1 MGIFGHKNHDEH
13 LFCFEESQILI
24 QKTQYSQN
32 PCDFDECPFK
42 AIEGKEFCDIHQK
55 EFQNILDGRQSDED
69 E

>member
-13 LFCFEESQILI
+13 LFCFDETQIVT

-32 PCDFDECPFK
+32 PCECDECPFK
-42 AIEGKEFCDIHQK
+42 ALEGKEFCEEHQK
-55 EFQNILDGRQSDED
+55 EFENTLTGRQPDEN